1 MLNFFFF
8 EAKNPHVTFAETTN
22 EKKQFTKT
30 KTWRSILNLI
40 GHRFLWYI
48 CKTDITHQWRGTWNY
63 ILKPLS
69 VNHSS
74 HSFSYLHFE
83 NVMFTYGF
91 KKDILD
97 QYSMVLV
104 CRLVS
109 WKQAV
114 IECEVLQ
121 TFIWNSNFLIKW
133 TTFQVFAESIFFW
146 NTFPPCKR
154 K

>member
-1 MLNFFFF
+1 MTLYYKREVCLIHTGTLEVEILLCSKMRQITLCVKFLLFWSKKSACHFCRNN
-8 EAKNPHVTFAETTN
+8 KR
-22 EKKQFTKT
+22 KKQFTKT

-97 QYSMVLV
+97 QYSMV
-104 CRLVS
+104 
-109 WKQAV
+109 
-114 IECEVLQ
+114 
-121 TFIWNSNFLIKW
+121 
-133 TTFQVFAESIFFW
+133 
-146 NTFPPCKR
+146 
-154 K
+154 